1 MALGYAMPSR
11 WGLQAL
17 STTRRVTVLLVSLAS
32 AFAGVG
38 VDASQ
43 ASVPRVS
50 GDDRVATSGVE
61 DVARGLIVKTTT
73 SSPSDALLSATDAAL
88 GGAAEVA
95 TDAALAPQVSTIGFD
110 EVIDA
115 DVATDVAAEVEARPD
130 VVWAIPDRLRRVQGG
145 PPVSTNDPLFAQQ
158 RNLWDAA
165 AGRSGGYSIKAP
177 ALWQASKGS
186 ASTVVAVIDTGVLAH
201 PDLAGKIVPGYD
213 FISSAEA
220 ARDGDGRD
228 SDPTDVGDWNVNRE
242 CPYPGATA
250 SSWHGTFVAGQIA
263 ASTDNG
269 DGIAGVAP
277 GVVVQPVRA
286 LGRCGGWD
294 SDILDSLVW
303 ASGGS
308 VAGVPANPTPAPVV
322 NLSFAGL
329 ASSAR
334 ERTAACRV
342 YNEVAR
348 SAATRGSLFIAAAGN
363 EGSNANRAIPAS
375 CSEFVSVGAISRKGF
390 TALYSNVGSTVDLA
404 APGGDTQVG
413 GRGDSVISL
422 GNAGTTTAGANG
434 YVRYEGTSM
443 AAPQVAGAAAL
454 LHGLGFTT
462 SSSLR
467 SALYASVSPF
477 RARSSAYARKKV
489 RVDRRTVR
497 VDLNCTTRRRHW
509 CGRGQ
514 LDLSRVQAPVSPP
527 TIGGTLRIGEPLS
540 AASGGWVSPPAS
552 IAYTWRADG
561 AVVGAGLTYQ
571 PTSADVGK
579 QLTVSMAPA
588 GGVFTRLSATSA
600 PTAAVPPGPDVS
612 LRVSSTRVAYGS
624 AFAVD
629 VSAAGPGFVDGA
641 VEIRA
646 RDGSVL
652 GRGTSSSGTAQI
664 VVAGRSLTPGVQEIR
679 AAYLGDGAGSAPAS
693 SAGARVTIDR
703 LAASVSTSLPS
714 RTQSTSSPSITVKV
728 LERPNLLA
736 DPTGELV
743 VYDGRRRIATARLD
757 GNDRGRATIRLPRLA
772 KGDHRIRV
780 RLVKS
785 DLVASTY
792 SVRRTIRSR

>member
-1 MALGYAMPSR
+1 MAAPG
-11 WGLQAL
+11 
-17 STTRRVTVLLVSLAS
+17 T
-32 AFAGVG
+32 
-38 VDASQ
+38 D
-43 ASVPRVS
+43 
-50 GDDRVATSGVE
+50 

-73 SSPSDALLSATDAAL
+73 SSPSAAVLTATDDALDGVAQVAGDA
-88 GGAAEVA
+88 V
-95 TDAALAPQVSTIGFD
+95 LAPRVSTVGFD
-110 EVIDA
+110 EVVDA
-115 DVATDVAAEVEARPD
+115 DVATDVAAQVEARPD
-130 VVWAIPDRLRRVQGG
+130 VLWAIPDRLRRVQASS
-145 PPVSTNDPLFAQQ
+145 PVSTNDPLFTQQ
-158 RNLWDAA
+158 RNLWDAS
-165 AGRSGGYSIKAP
+165 AGRSGGFSIKAP
-177 ALWQASKGS
+177 ALWRATKGV
-186 ASTVVAVIDTGVLAH
+186 ASTVVAVIDTGVTHH
-201 PDLAGKIVPGYD
+201 PDLAGKLVAGYD
-213 FISSAEA
+213 FISSPEA

-228 SDPTDVGDWNVNRE
+228 SDPTDVGDWNANRE

-294 SDILDSLVW
+294 SDILDSMVW
-303 ASGGS
+303 ASGGT
-308 VAGVPANPTPAPVV
+308 VAGVPVNATPAPVV

-334 ERTAACRV
+334 ERNAACRV

-348 SAATRGSLFIAAAGN
+348 AGGTRGTLFIAATGN

-390 TALYSNVGSTVDLA
+390 TAIYSNVGSTVDLA

-413 GRGDSVISL
+413 GRGDSILSL

-462 SSSLR
+462 SSALR

-477 RARSSAYARKKV
+477 RARSSSYARKKV
-489 RVDRRTVR
+489 RIDRRTVR
-497 VDLNCTTRRRHW
+497 VDLNCTTRRRHS

-514 LDLSRVQAPVSPP
+514 LDLSRVQAPISPP
-527 TIGGTLRIGEPLS
+527 AIGGSLRIGEPLS
-540 AASGGWVSPPAS
+540 VTPGAWVSPPAS
-552 IAYTWRADG
+552 VAYTWRADG
-561 AVVGAGLTYQ
+561 AIVGSGSTYR
-571 PTSADVGK
+571 PTPADVGTH
-579 QLTVSMAPA
+579 LTVSMAPA
-588 GGVFTRLSATSA
+588 GGVFARLAATSA
-600 PTAAVPPGPDVS
+600 PTEPVPAGPDVA
-612 LRVSSTRVAYGS
+612 VAVPSSGVAYGT

-629 VSAAGPGFVDGA
+629 VSVAGPGFVDGL

-646 RDGSVL
+646 ADGSVL
-652 GRGTSSSGTAQI
+652 ARGTTSSGVAQI
-664 VVAGRSLTPGVQEIR
+664 AVAGRSLTPGVHEVR

-693 SAGARVTIDR
+693 SATARITINP
-703 LAASVSTSLPS
+703 LSATVSTSVPS
-714 RTQSTSSPSITVKV
+714 RTRSGSRPSIRVRV
-728 LERPNLLA
+728 LERPDLLT

-757 GNDRGRATIRLPRLA
+757 GNDRGRATIRLPKLT
-772 KGDHRIRV
+772 KGVHRIRV

-792 SVRRTIRSR
+792 SVRRTIRSQ